1 VDWNQYGE
9 DAEAA
14 ISAAGSLA
22 ELEDARVRYLGRRS
36 ELAQALRGVRD
47 RETGMTLNSLRER
60 LEARISAGPGACEDC
75 LVPKPVLLAMLHQA
89 LGVPEKA
96 IDLRYP
102 GEA

>member
-1 VDWNQYGE
+1 MIDEGGLQTMR
-9 DAEAA
+9 AALEADGYLLDV
-14 ISAAGSLA
+14 SEAG
-22 ELEDARVRYLGRRS
+22 
-36 ELAQALRGVRD
+36 
-47 RETGMTLNSLRER
+47 ER

-89 LGVPEKA
+89 LGVPEQA